1 MYAGLDPAI
10 AVNVSK
16 SLSGM
21 SKVDPKLS
29 VISLAVARSSAET
42 LSLAQIAV
50 VLFRIWALR
59 FGMIRI
65 NGRFGSVS
73 LPRRSSVTPAAIE
86 RMG

>member
-1 MYAGLDPAI
+1 
-10 AVNVSK
+10 
-16 SLSGM
+16 M

-29 VISLAVARSSAET
+29 VISLAVAESSAET
-42 LSLAQIAV
+42 LSLVQIAV

-73 LPRRSSVTPAAIE
+73 CQGVQVLPQLPLKEWVDGSEVQQGLSQTFEV
-86 RMG
+86 